1 MIVTTTLKAGQIYP
15 YTEDGDFFRFLE
27 GAAPI
32 TVHYYRN
39 GAEVAAAEYV
49 RPGYAEQFKAG
60 GFNSF
65 TITSEQAQIIQF
77 VSRNGNAVVYDTAPT
92 GKVSLSGNQGV
103 LFQGRKTVT
112 WESAQLLPA
121 NPNRQYLLLQNKD
134 DAATVFVH
142 LGGDECTIEN
152 GIQISPGAFLELTN
166 FLPSTPITAMC
177 DLEKNDFLV
186 VVEG

>member
-1 MIVTTTLKAGQIYP
+1 MIVTTTLTAGQIYP
-15 YTEDGDFFRFLE
+15 YTEDGDFFRLLE
-27 GAAPI
+27 GTAPV
-32 TVHYYRN
+32 TVRFYRN
-39 GAEVAAAEYV
+39 GSEIAAAESV
-49 RPGYAEQFKAG
+49 RAGYAEQFKAG

-65 TITSEQAQIIQF
+65 TITSEYTQIVQF

-92 GKVSLSGNQGV
+92 GKVSLAGNQGV

-121 NPNRQYLLLQNKD
+121 NPLRQYLLIQNKD
-134 DAATVFVH
+134 DEATVFVN
-142 LGGDECTIEN
+142 LSGEECTIEN

-166 FLPSTPITAMC
+166 FLPATQITALC
-177 DLEKNDFLV
+177 DMEKNDFLT

>member
-1 MIVTTTLKAGQIYP
+1 MIVTTTLQAGQIYT

-27 GAAPI
+27 GSAAI
-32 TVHYYRN
+32 TVRYYRN
-39 GAEVAAAEYV
+39 GAEVAAAESV

-60 GFNSF
+60 AFNSF
-65 TITSEQAQIIQF
+65 TITSAYTQIVQF

-92 GKVSLSGNQGV
+92 GQVTLSGNQGV
-103 LFQGRKTVT
+103 MFQGRKTVT

-121 NPNRQYLLLQNKD
+121 NSERQYLLIQNKD
-134 DAATVFVH
+134 DEATVFVN
-142 LGGDECTIEN
+142 LAGDECTIEN

-166 FLPSTPITAMC
+166 FLPATQITALC
-177 DLEKNDFLV
+177 DMEKNDFLT